1 MEPPPSS
8 NPSLTGQRSGEDP
21 PNRDAGP
28 AKPESIT
35 ISFDLDDVS
44 EVVKGV
50 WRTSWSIAGW
60 GERQALGLL
69 RARLEATKPAE
80 PTTTPEPLDFTANL
94 YAKMNDLLSRA
105 VAQSSTSSRLEI
117 FHKILDGLV
126 PDEARIVSALSDR
139 TVEPLINVY
148 SRTRGGLSGEVV
160 LENVSLV
167 GRTANLA
174 LPALT
179 PIYVGHLLAMGVVE
193 TGPENPDLSDG
204 YEILAADPAVLRA
217 IKQASRGPLPARV
230 ERRVLR
236 LSDFGHELWT
246 TASDVQDAE

>member
-44 EVVKGV
+44 DVFKGV
-50 WRTSWSIAGW
+50 WRTSLSIAGW

-80 PTTTPEPLDFTANL
+80 PSTPEPLDFATSL
-94 YAKMNDLLSRA
+94 HAKMNDLLSRA

-126 PDEARIVSALSDR
+126 PDEARIVSALSDGA
-139 TVEPLINVY
+139 VEPLINVY
-148 SRTRGGLSGEVV
+148 ARKRGGLSGEVV

-193 TGPENPDLSDG
+193 TGPECVDLSEG
-204 YEILAADPAVLRA
+204 YEILAADTAVLQA
-217 IKQASRGPLPARV
+217 IKDCSRGPLPARV

-236 LSDFGHELWT
+236 LSDFGRELWT
-246 TASDVQDAE
+246 IANDVQDAE